1 MLKAIERADSN
12 IQDRFG
18 EVLLPEEQQTEVR
31 NGERKVT
38 RRIKIPGYLFV
49 EVDLEDDPRK
59 EVEILIRNT
68 PRIVEFKKAKL
79 PQKEID
85 HLRGT
90 VTAVKPKAKVIT
102 NFKVGE
108 VVRIIDGAFSGMTGA
123 VEELTP
129 SRQRLRVKVSI
140 FGRMTSV
147 DLEYEHVERSK

>member
-1 MLKAIERADSN
+1 M
-12 IQDRFG
+12 
-18 EVLLPEEQQTEVR
+18 
-31 NGERKVT
+31 
-38 RRIKIPGYLFV
+38 
-49 EVDLEDDPRK
+49 DLDDDPDK

-90 VTAVKPKAKVIT
+90 VATVKPKAKVIT

-108 VVRIIDGAFSGMTGA
+108 MVRIIDGAFSGMTGV

-140 FGRMTSV
+140 FHRMTSV